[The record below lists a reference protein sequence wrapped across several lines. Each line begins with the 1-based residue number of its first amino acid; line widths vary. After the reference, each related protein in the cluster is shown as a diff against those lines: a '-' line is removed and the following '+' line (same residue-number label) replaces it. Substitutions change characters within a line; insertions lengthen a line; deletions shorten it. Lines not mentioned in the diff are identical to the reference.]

1 METRNVVLGQVK
13 AGKAAGLQE
22 GQMLAYASVF
32 GNVDSYGDIVA
43 KGAFTNTLK
52 DWAERG
58 KSKGQSIPFLY
69 GHNMSD
75 PNMNIGSVL
84 EATEDEKGLRI
95 KVQFDDDPMAQK
107 VYRLVKAGR
116 LNELSFAFDVVKS
129 AWIDDEENPKA
140 MRELQELK
148 LYECSAVPIGANSE
162 TEVLAIKSGVG
173 AALGLVDGIKAGRS
187 LSKKNEESL
196 RSALDQIIAAKD
208 ALESVLPAAKSE
220 DDPDEEDKDLP
231 DDEDKPDEDDT
242 EDDEGDDDEEDKP
255 KGVSSDVTPGKAS
268 GNGSSLGDE
277 DVESIATKVAELLG
291 ITPPSKT
298 DQSPSAPMVTDTELE
313 LELLTISE

>member
-1 METRNVVLGQVK
+1 
-13 AGKAAGLQE
+13 
-22 GQMLAYASVF
+22 MLAYASVF

-208 ALESVLPAAKSE
+208 ALESVLPAKAPEDDPDADEDTDTPDSE
-220 DDPDEEDKDLP
+220 DDPDA
-231 DDEDKPDEDDT
+231 DEDVS
-242 EDDEGDDDEEDKP
+242 EG
-255 KGVSSDVTPGKAS
+255 VTSDVTLGKAS
-268 GNGSSLGDE
+268 GSDSSLGDE

-291 ITPPSKT
+291 LTPPSKT
-298 DQSPSAPMVTDTELE
+298 DQSPSAPTVTDTELE